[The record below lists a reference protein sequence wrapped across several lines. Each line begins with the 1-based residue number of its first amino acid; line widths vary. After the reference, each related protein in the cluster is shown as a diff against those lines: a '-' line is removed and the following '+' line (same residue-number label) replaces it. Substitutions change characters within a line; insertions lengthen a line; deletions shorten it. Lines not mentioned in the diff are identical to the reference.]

1 MSLSGGI
8 VLTVSVII
16 PQFCN
21 IQLTLRC
28 VSSLLAHEKQAC
40 LQVIVVDDGS
50 PLTQFQNFQRQAPS
64 NIEIVRC
71 TNNRGVTHAWNAG
84 ADHASGDVLIFLN
97 NDVVSRGEW
106 CRKLVAPL
114 QSQQALMTGPALRF
128 EPQFPPRLT
137 RLLNN
142 QQLLQGW
149 CLAITRSLFVEQN
162 RFDERFVL
170 YYSDSDLQCRLIQ
183 RSHSARAISAVSD
196 LPLDHQAHQ
205 TTRNLPDRQKRWLA
219 DRNLFLRKWAF

>member
-1 MSLSGGI
+1 MGDIL
-8 VLTVSVII
+8 LTISVII

-28 VSSLLAHEKQAC
+28 VRSLIAHEKQAR

-50 PLTQFQNFQRQAPS
+50 PLPLLQSFQRQAPP
-64 NIEIVRC
+64 NIEIVRS
-71 TNNRGVTHAWNAG
+71 TKNRGVTHAWNAG
-84 ADHASGDVLIFLN
+84 AELASGEVLIFLN
-97 NDVVSRGEW
+97 NDVISRGEW
-106 CRKLVAPL
+106 CHKLVAPL
-114 QSQQALMTGPALRF
+114 QSQQTLLTGAALRF
-128 EPQFPPRLT
+128 EPQFPARFT
-137 RLLNN
+137 HLLIN

-149 CLAITRSLFVEQN
+149 CLAISRSLFVELS

-183 RSHSARAISAVSD
+183 RSHSARAISAISD

-205 TTRNLPDRQKRWLA
+205 TTRNLPDRQKQWLA
-219 DRNLFLRKWAF
+219 DRKVFLQKWAC